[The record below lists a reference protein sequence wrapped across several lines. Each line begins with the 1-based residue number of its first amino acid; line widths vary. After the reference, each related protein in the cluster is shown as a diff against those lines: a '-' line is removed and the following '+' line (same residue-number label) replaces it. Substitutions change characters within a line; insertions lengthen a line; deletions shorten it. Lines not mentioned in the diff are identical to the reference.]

1 MIRRCSILAAV
12 VALVLALAGVA
23 MADPP
28 TRTFVPNVPVTVFC
42 PNFDVLLTPLIQDE
56 YGITFSNGSI
66 VITGRLTIQVTNLS
80 TGNSFVV
87 NASGPAKV
95 SADGSTETLFG
106 NSLVV
111 DSGGLDLVSGVT
123 LIDETG
129 VVSETGH
136 VTDLCAALA

>member
-1 MIRRCSILAAV
+1 
-12 VALVLALAGVA
+12 VALVLALASVA

-28 TRTFVPNVPVTVFC
+28 TRTFVPNVPVSGPVC
-42 PNFDVLLTPLIQDE
+42 PGFDVLLTPLVADE
-56 YGITFSNGSI
+56 YGITFSDGSMI
-66 VITGRLTIQVTNLS
+66 ITGRLTIQLTNLS

-87 NASGPAKV
+87 NASGPAKI

-106 NSLVV
+106 NSLVL
-111 DSGGLDLVSGVT
+111 DSGGLKLVSGVT
-123 LIDETG
+123 VINETG